1 MAAVRF
7 TRIWMLVALVTALLP
22 LHAHAD
28 PISDLLNPAHDP
40 ASVLPSPPID
50 PFFTPRPGFEARPPG
65 SVLSARTTDS
75 LFPGA
80 RAYQLLVRSTDS
92 HNQPVAIVTTLL
104 LPNEAWKGSGPRPL
118 VSYNLPI
125 SSLGQSCAP
134 STELKRAVSADV
146 VAIRL
151 ILAKGYA
158 VVVPDHQG
166 PRQAYAAGL
175 MGGHAVLDSIR
186 GVTRAN
192 MPELGP
198 ATPVVMTSYS
208 GGSIATSWAAQL
220 APTYAPEIRLAGV
233 IIGGTPADYQM
244 LLPAMNGNWGTGVLL
259 AAVLGLAR
267 EYPELMGL
275 FNDNGWR
282 LARMFRDICI
292 SQETALGLIAPL
304 RVDQLSVVPDPL
316 KLPAVQ
322 RILEENRPGRSAPA
336 APVFLFHGVNEIFVP
351 FAGAQHLFDDWC
363 ARGARV
369 RLQPF
374 PGEHFIV
381 GALSIPLTTG
391 WIEDLL
397 AGRLVPPGCTGP
409 GH

>member
-40 ASVLPSPPID
+40 ASVMPTPPAD
-50 PFFTPRPGFEARPPG
+50 PFFTPEPGFEARPPG
-65 SVLSARTTDS
+65 SVLAARTIDGQ
-75 LFPGA
+75 FPA
-80 RAYQLLVRSTDS
+80 ADANQFLVRSTDS
-92 HNQPVAIVTTLL
+92 HDRPVAIVTTLL
-104 LPNEAWKGSGPRPL
+104 VPHAAWPGTGPRPL

-134 STELKRAVSADV
+134 SADLERSMSADV

-192 MPELGP
+192 MPGLGP
-198 ATPVVMTSYS
+198 ETPVVMTSYS

-220 APTYAPEIRLAGV
+220 APTYAPEIRLAGA
-233 IIGGTPADYQM
+233 IIGGTPADYQT
-244 LLPAMNGNWGTGVLL
+244 LLPAMDGTWGTGVLL
-259 AAVLGLAR
+259 AAVLGLSR
-267 EYPELMGL
+267 EYPELLGL

-292 SQETALGLIAPL
+292 SPETALGLIAPL
-304 RVDQLSVVPDPL
+304 RVEQLSVVPDPL
-316 KLPAVQ
+316 KLPVVQ
-322 RILEENRPGRSAPA
+322 RILAQNRPGGSAPGV
-336 APVFLFHGVNEIFVP
+336 PVFLFHGVNEIFVP

-369 RLQPF
+369 RLQPL
-374 PGEHFIV
+374 PGEHYIV
-381 GALSIPLTTG
+381 GVLSIPLTTG